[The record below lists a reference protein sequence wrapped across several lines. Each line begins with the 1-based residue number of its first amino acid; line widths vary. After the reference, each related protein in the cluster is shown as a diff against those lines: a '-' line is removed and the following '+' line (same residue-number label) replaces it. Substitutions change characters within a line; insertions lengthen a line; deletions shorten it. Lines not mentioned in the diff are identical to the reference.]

1 MLYFK
6 KTKKIFTLM
15 IGLSTLL
22 LYGQEIKVLDYK
34 EKILLEDF
42 ESVQITNKSIQVQAN
57 KHYLPEVRMSKNLTS
72 PDLQSNTSLFIRIS
86 TEGNGIPIDL
96 SFPSPYKLEDYIIE
110 FEFNIYSNQAN
121 GELFLYLQDAKFEKH
136 KIRIANL
143 NYEGWQSFRIPIGN
157 RIAQS
162 DFLIG
167 KHGNSK
173 ITGIQFN
180 PHQSLTKEKEYLIA
194 IDDIFVTKRK
204 KYKLP
209 AMGLSSFH

>member
-1 MLYFK
+1 
-6 KTKKIFTLM
+6 M

-96 SFPSPYKLEDYIIE
+96 SFPSPYKLEVILLNLSSI
-110 FEFNIYSNQAN
+110 F
-121 GELFLYLQDAKFEKH
+121 
-136 KIRIANL
+136 IRIKRTV
-143 NYEGWQSFRIPIGN
+143 NYF
-157 RIAQS
+157 
-162 DFLIG
+162 FTC
-167 KHGNSK
+167 KM
-173 ITGIQFN
+173 
-180 PHQSLTKEKEYLIA
+180 QSLKSIRFESLI
-194 IDDIFVTKRK
+194 
-204 KYKLP
+204 
-209 AMGLSSFH
+209 